1 MALSVLATRRQRTC
15 VLRII
20 NGLNL
25 VCTLYFFSKHFTSYF
40 NMSDNQLSIQAI
52 EMDRNLKKV
61 RLGYHLLEIKVKPD
75 IGCLYSLL
83 KIINSL
89 FYLFILRQGLKKN
102 RRNDNIDTN
111 KYWDGYYWSKIT
123 VNVWIQTWRWS
134 WDIYGNSYLY

>member
-1 MALSVLATRRQRTC
+1 MIEHMALSVLATRRQRTC

-20 NGLNL
+20 NGSNL

-102 RRNDNIDTN
+102 RRNYNIDTN
-111 KYWDGYYWSKIT
+111 KYWDGYYWSKIP
-123 VNVWIQTWRWS
+123 VNV
-134 WDIYGNSYLY
+134 